1 MKKVLA
7 SLAILCLTAASA
19 QSSSD
24 ETPVTPAIRAT
35 INAQALKYGGVAC
48 NQGYKAQEISSKG
61 FSEADLKAVYDDGVK
76 KFRGVKGLVVKSSYK
91 PGMFWIVGTIG
102 AKVVYLSSTRDASMS
117 RSYICANYKQ

>member
-24 ETPVTPAIRAT
+24 ETPITPAIKAT
-35 INAQALKYGGVAC
+35 INAQALRYGGVSC

-61 FSEADLKAVYDDGVK
+61 FSEADLKAVYDDALK
-76 KFRGVKGLVVKSSYK
+76 KFGAVGSLKVKSSYK
-91 PGMFWIVGTIG
+91 PGMFWVVAAVG
-102 AKVVYLSSTRDASMS
+102 AKVIYLSSTRDAAMS
-117 RSYICANYKQ
+117 RSYVCTNYKR